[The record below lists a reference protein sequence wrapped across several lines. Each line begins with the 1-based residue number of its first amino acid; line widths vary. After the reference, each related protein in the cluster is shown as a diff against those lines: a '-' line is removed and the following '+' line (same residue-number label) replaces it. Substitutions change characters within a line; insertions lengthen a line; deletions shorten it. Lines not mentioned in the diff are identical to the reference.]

1 MGGSLRT
8 QTLTALLCLGL
19 CRGPW
24 DQVQAGYLP
33 KPSIRADPSPNVTS
47 GTRVTIWCQASLQA
61 DVYYLYKER
70 VSEPTSMEISQDSSN
85 KASFSLGFMSL
96 HNAGRYQCQY
106 HSRNGWSQRSDLL
119 PLVVT
124 GVYNPPSLS
133 AIPGPVVASGGNV
146 SLSCSSQYPWQ
157 TFRLLKEGGADAPR
171 PLELKFPREKRQALF
186 PVGPVSIS
194 HGGTYRCY
202 VSPASYPYAW
212 SLPSD
217 PLHLQ
222 VTGAYREPTLS
233 AQPGSLVQAGDNLTL
248 QCHSEAGFDT
258 FALMKDEGLT
268 PPVRLDG
275 QPSPNFPLSLVSITH
290 GGRYRCYGGHNL
302 SSTWS
307 APSVPLDIFI
317 TGLYRKPSLSAQPG
331 PSVSW
336 GENVTLQCRSEIW
349 LDTFYLSKEGSPA
362 PPQHIR
368 LQDTTAPY
376 QVNFNRSPVTS
387 DHEGTYRCYAS
398 SSTSPYLLSHPSDP
412 LELLVS
418 GGSEDAPVTPWR
430 GPNRYL
436 YVLIGAAGAF
446 VLLLCLLVVLLV
458 RRQCQ
463 GKGRKPAAAATI
475 PAPEDEGLR
484 GSSSPAA
491 TAAQDEN
498 LYAVMKDTQAEED
511 RQLASQAVV
520 SENSQDGTYAQIDSL
535 VSEDPQDVTYAQLN
549 CLTLRRVTSGPAS
562 SQAEPP
568 AEPSVYASLAI
579 R

>member
-1 MGGSLRT
+1 MGGSVRT

-24 DQVQAGYLP
+24 DQVQARYLP
-33 KPSIRADPSPNVTS
+33 KPSIRADPSPNVTR
-47 GTRVTIWCQASLQA
+47 GTPVTIWCQASLQA

-70 VSEPTSMEISQDSSN
+70 VSEPTSMEISQESSD
-85 KASFSLGFMSL
+85 KASFSLGFMSA

-124 GVYNPPSLS
+124 GVYDPPSLS

-146 SLSCSSQYPWQ
+146 SLSCSSPHPWQ

-171 PLELKFPREKRQALF
+171 HLELKFPREKRQALF
-186 PVGPVSIS
+186 PVGPVSTS

-202 VSPASYPYAW
+202 VSPASYPYVW

-222 VTGAYREPTLS
+222 VIGAYREPTLS
-233 AQPGSLVQAGDNLTL
+233 AQPGSLVQPGDNLTL

-275 QPSPNFPLSLVSITH
+275 QPSPNFPLGLVSITH
-290 GGRYRCYGGHNL
+290 RGRYRCYGGQNL

-349 LDTFYLSKEGSPA
+349 FDTFYLSKEGSPA

-376 QVNFNRSPVTS
+376 QVNFNMSPVTS
-387 DHEGTYRCYAS
+387 DHEGTYRCYTS

-436 YVLIGAAGAF
+436 YILIGAAGAF

-458 RRQCQ
+458 RRRRQ

-484 GSSSPAA
+484 GSSGPAA

-511 RQLASQAVV
+511 RQLDSQAVV
-520 SENSQDGTYAQIDSL
+520 SEDSQDGTYTQINSL

-562 SQAEPP
+562 SQEEPP

>member
-1 MGGSLRT
+1 MGGSVRT

-24 DQVQAGYLP
+24 DQVQARYLP
-33 KPSIRADPSPNVTS
+33 KPSIRADPSPNVTR
-47 GTRVTIWCQASLQA
+47 GTPVTIWCQASLQA

-70 VSEPTSMEISQDSSN
+70 VSEPTSMEISQESSD
-85 KASFSLGFMSL
+85 KASFSLGFMSA

-124 GVYNPPSLS
+124 GVYDPPSLS

-146 SLSCSSQYPWQ
+146 SLSCSSPHPWQ

-171 PLELKFPREKRQALF
+171 HLELKFPREKRQALF
-186 PVGPVSIS
+186 PVGPVSTS

-202 VSPASYPYAW
+202 VSPASYPYVW

-222 VTGAYREPTLS
+222 VIGAYREPTLS
-233 AQPGSLVQAGDNLTL
+233 AQPGSLVQPGDNLTL

-275 QPSPNFPLSLVSITH
+275 QPSPNFPLGLVSITH
-290 GGRYRCYGGHNL
+290 RGRYRCYGGQNL

-349 LDTFYLSKEGSPA
+349 FDTFYLSKEGSPA

-376 QVNFNRSPVTS
+376 QVNFNMSPVTS
-387 DHEGTYRCYAS
+387 DHEGTYRCYTS

-436 YVLIGAAGAF
+436 YILIGAAGAF

-458 RRQCQ
+458 RRRRQ
-463 GKGRKPAAAATI
+463 GKGRKPAAATI

-484 GSSSPAA
+484 GSSGPAA

-511 RQLASQAVV
+511 RQLDSQAVV
-520 SENSQDGTYAQIDSL
+520 SEDSQDGTYTQINSL

-562 SQAEPP
+562 SQEEPP

>member
-1 MGGSLRT
+1 MGGSVRT

-85 KASFSLGFMSL
+85 KASFSLGFMSP

-106 HSRNGWSQRSDLL
+106 HSRNSWSQRSDLL

-124 GVYNPPSLS
+124 GVYSPPSLS

-146 SLSCSSQYPWQ
+146 SLSCSSQHPWQ

-202 VSPASYPYAW
+202 VSPASYPYVW

-222 VTGAYREPTLS
+222 VTGAYREPTLL
-233 AQPGSLVQAGDNLTL
+233 AQLGSLVQPGDNLTL

-268 PPVRLDG
+268 PPVCLDG
-275 QPSPNFPLSLVSITH
+275 QPSPNLSLGCVTPSH
-290 GGRYRCYGGHNL
+290 GGQYRCYGGHNL

-307 APSVPLDIFI
+307 VPSAPLDILI
-317 TGLYRKPSLSAQPG
+317 TSLYRKPSLSAQPG

-336 GENVTLQCRSEIW
+336 GESVTLQCHSEIW

-376 QVNFNRSPVTS
+376 QANFNMSPVTS
-387 DHEGTYRCYAS
+387 DHEGTYRCYTS

-418 GGSEDAPVTPWR
+418 ADTILPSQNKSD
-430 GPNRYL
+430 PNSDSHSKDYT
-436 YVLIGAAGAF
+436 VENLIRMGMAG
-446 VLLLCLLVVLLV
+446 LILVVLGILLFRDHSSQ
-458 RRQCQ
+458 RR
-463 GKGRKPAAAATI
+463 I
-475 PAPEDEGLR
+475 
-484 GSSSPAA
+484 
-491 TAAQDEN
+491 QDE
-498 LYAVMKDTQAEED
+498 A
-511 RQLASQAVV
+511 
-520 SENSQDGTYAQIDSL
+520 
-535 VSEDPQDVTYAQLN
+535 
-549 CLTLRRVTSGPAS
+549 RR
-562 SQAEPP
+562 
-568 AEPSVYASLAI
+568 
-579 R
+579 